1 MKKQYQVPVVVIL
14 LLAVFAFAAYRYD
27 VQKTAELNE
36 AAMQYSSFLERDY
49 SPTKG
54 RASAKVTI
62 VEFFDPACETC
73 RAFHPLVE
81 DLVASNQ
88 GKVRVVLR
96 YAPFHQGSDYVVKA
110 LEAARLQGKYW
121 QALEAVYAAQPVWA
135 SHGNI
140 DTGKIWPPLERAGV
154 DVTLAQKA
162 MHGAEIATRLQ
173 QDMADVQDLE
183 VRKTPGFFVNGKPLM
198 KFGADELTALVAKEI
213 LANYF

>member
-1 MKKQYQVPVVVIL
+1 MKKQYQVPVVIVL

-27 VQKTAELNE
+27 VQKAAEINE
-36 AAMQYSSFLERDY
+36 TAMQYSSFLERDH

-54 RASAKVTI
+54 SASAKVTI

-81 DLVASNQ
+81 DLVASNH

-96 YAPFHQGSDYVVKA
+96 YAPFHTGSDYVVKA

-121 QALEAVYAAQPVWA
+121 QALDAVFAAQSDWA
-135 SHGNI
+135 SHGNV
-140 DTGKIWPPLERAGV
+140 DSRKIWQPLARAGI
-154 DVTLAQKA
+154 DVEKAQKA
-162 MHGAEIATRLQ
+162 MNSAEIAATLR

-183 VRKTPGFFVNGKPLM
+183 VRKTPGFFVNGKPLI
-198 KFGADELTALVAKEI
+198 KFGADELKDLVAKEI
-213 LANYF
+213 IANYY

>member
-1 MKKQYQVPVVVIL
+1 MKKQYQVPAIVII

-27 VQKTAELNE
+27 VQKAAELNE
-36 AAMQYSSFLERDY
+36 AAMEYSEFLERDY

-81 DLVASNQ
+81 DLLASNQ
-88 GKVRVVLR
+88 GKVRVVMR

-121 QALEAVYAAQPVWA
+121 QALEAVFDAQPTWA
-135 SHGNI
+135 AHGSPNPV
-140 DTGKIWPPLERAGV
+140 KIWPALEHAGV
-154 DVTLAQKA
+154 DVEQARKA
-162 MHGAEIATRLQ
+162 MNSAEIAARIQ
-173 QDMADVQDLE
+173 QDMADVEDLE
-183 VRKTPGFFVNGKPLM
+183 VRKTPGFFVNGKPLI
-198 KFGADELTALVAKEI
+198 KFGAGELKDMVAKEI
-213 LANYF
+213 LAHYY